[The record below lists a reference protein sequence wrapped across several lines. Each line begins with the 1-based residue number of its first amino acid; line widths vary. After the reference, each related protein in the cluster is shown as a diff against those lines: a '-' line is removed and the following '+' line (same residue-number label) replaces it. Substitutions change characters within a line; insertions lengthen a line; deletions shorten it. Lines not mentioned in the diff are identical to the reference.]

1 MNTRVHKRIENKQI
15 APLRQHC
22 QDSKICDITAAK
34 EKRRLRPKEPGS
46 FRLSRTSRELC
57 F

>member
-46 FRLSRTSRELC
+46 FRLPRTSRELC